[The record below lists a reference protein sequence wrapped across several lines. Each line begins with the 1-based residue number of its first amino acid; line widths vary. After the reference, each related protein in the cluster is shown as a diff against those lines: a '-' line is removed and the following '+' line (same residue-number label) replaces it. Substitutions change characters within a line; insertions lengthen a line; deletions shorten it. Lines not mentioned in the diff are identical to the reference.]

1 MANEKEDTPEV
12 ASIKSRIESWL
23 DAHNN
28 KIELDL
34 TGDDIDAQQ
43 YVGMGFS
50 DEDAASGDTLDKIRS
65 RFEYIALNHLPVPGI
80 QEIASN
86 WDIYPQTPLSSF
98 SEGVTFDKYDAN
110 TQSLYLTVNT
120 RFFAIYGSKH
130 LTGPRMACAPSPP
143 GTYLQVRRDIEGIIR
158 LRVKYGCN

>member
-1 MANEKEDTPEV
+1 MADEKDTPEV
-12 ASIKSRIESWL
+12 ASIKSHIESWL

-34 TGDDIDAQQ
+34 TDDNIDVQQ
-43 YVGMGFS
+43 YVGIGFS
-50 DEDAASGDTLDKIRS
+50 DEDIASGDSLDKLRS
-65 RFEYIALNHLPVPGI
+65 RFNYIALNRLPVPGL
-80 QEIASN
+80 QNIASN

-98 SEGVTFDKYDAN
+98 SEGVTFDKYDSK

-143 GTYLQVRRDIEGIIR
+143 GTYLQVRRDIEGLIR
-158 LRVKYGCN
+158 LRIKHVCN